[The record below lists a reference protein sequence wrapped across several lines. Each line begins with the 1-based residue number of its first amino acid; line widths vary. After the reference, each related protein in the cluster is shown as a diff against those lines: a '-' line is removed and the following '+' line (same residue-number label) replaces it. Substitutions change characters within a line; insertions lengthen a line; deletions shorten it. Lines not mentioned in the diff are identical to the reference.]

1 MNHAYFSNLGNKV
14 MALPDSECSVQPMG
28 EVTIQVCDELTLI
41 VVAATSIFSLPE
53 IQLEKETVR
62 QAVTPDPGDAHA
74 HRHTPLPSLDTD
86 TENYRQVQT
95 HSQRCMHTQ

>member
-1 MNHAYFSNLGNKV
+1 MYTATDGRGHR
-14 MALPDSECSVQPMG
+14 
-28 EVTIQVCDELTLI
+28 EVTVRVCDELTLI

-74 HRHTPLPSLDTD
+74 RSRMHT
-86 TENYRQVQT
+86 EKYAQVQT
-95 HSQRCMHTQ
+95 HSQKCTHTQ